1 MRPSSLSVEWSAVEM
16 PVLKE
21 VILRTSRALSVYA
34 HGALLSMI
42 YIVYHIDIFC
52 QCVLAKCES
61 SLGKILICQK
71 RKLFSTSIKS
81 LFDNMFL
88 KFILT

>member
-1 MRPSSLSVEWSAVEM
+1 VEITVSLKTQCVLQEMPMMDSVRYFVGGMRRHPSSLSVEWSAVEM

-42 YIVYHIDIFC
+42 
-52 QCVLAKCES
+52 
-61 SLGKILICQK
+61 
-71 RKLFSTSIKS
+71 
-81 LFDNMFL
+81 
-88 KFILT
+88 

>member
-52 QCVLAKCES
+52 QYVLAKEES
-61 SLGKILICQK
+61 VLRKILFCQK
-71 RKLFSTSIKS
+71 RKLFCTSTNP
-81 LFDNMFL
+81 LFNNMF
-88 KFILT
+88 